1 MAMEAEKTIAETS
14 QDVKNKRRLDESSE
28 LSVEGAVKLG
38 KNERIEALGDGLQVV
53 QRPDYFCFG
62 VDAVLL
68 ANFTK
73 MKKGA
78 RVAEF
83 CSGNAVVS
91 ILLTQK
97 ESASSIVAFE
107 FQPELF
113 KLAEKSLVL
122 SGLTET
128 VRLVCDDVLNARAYI
143 EKESLDTIVVNPP
156 YVKRG
161 GGLLCGNRQRTLAR
175 QESTLGLE
183 ELFRV
188 SKELLKEGGELFMVH
203 RPDRL
208 VDIFS
213 AGRFYGLEPKVLT
226 MVHPNVGKPA
236 NIVLVKCKK
245 GAGEE
250 LMLNP
255 PVFLYDENGQSTGA
269 ASTVR

>member
-1 MAMEAEKTIAETS
+1 MKET
-14 QDVKNKRRLDESSE
+14 VRLDESAE
-28 LSVEGAVKLG
+28 LPVEEKVVLVEG
-38 KNERIEALGDGLQVV
+38 ERIEELGGGLQVV
-53 QRPDYFCFG
+53 QRPEYFCFG

-73 MKKGA
+73 VKKGA
-78 RVAEF
+78 RIAEF

-91 ILLTQK
+91 ILLTEKQK
-97 ESASSIVAFE
+97 LYSIMAFE
-107 FQPELF
+107 FQPEVF
-113 KLAEKSLVL
+113 RLAEKSVAL
-122 SGLTET
+122 SGLTER
-128 VRLVCDDVLNARAYI
+128 VHLVCDDVLHAGAYL
-143 EKESLDTIVVNPP
+143 EKESLDAIVVNPP

-175 QESTLGLE
+175 QESTLGVE

-213 AGRFYGLEPKVLT
+213 AGRRHGLEPKVLT
-226 MVHPNVGKPA
+226 MVHPNIGKPA

-250 LMLNP
+250 LVLKP
-255 PVFLYDENGQSTGA
+255 PVFLYDENGHSTGA
-269 ASTVR
+269 AGTVSE